1 MAFAGFLALVCH
13 VSHPAK
19 AIGRSVLASG
29 ELGQQNGLPA
39 TIIVSTTLQELESG
53 CGQAVTATGSLL
65 PMSTVIRL
73 ASHAYHY
80 LTIFDKAT
88 GRALNLRRTR
98 RIASA
103 DQRIVLLARDRGCTR
118 PGCTVAGANCQVH
131 HAVADWVDG
140 GQTDVDDL
148 TLACPTNN
156 REVKPGGWTTRKRKD
171 GRTEWIPPPHLD
183 SGQSRVND
191 YHHPENYLLPDQDQ
205 DPTAD

>member
-1 MAFAGFLALVCH
+1 
-13 VSHPAK
+13 
-19 AIGRSVLASG
+19 
-29 ELGQQNGLPA
+29 
-39 TIIVSTTLQELESG
+39 VSTTLQELESG

-65 PMSTVIRL
+65 PMSTVIKM

-80 LTIFDKAT
+80 LTIFDKDT
-88 GRALNLRRTR
+88 GRALHLGRTR

-131 HAVADWVDG
+131 HAVADWADG
-140 GQTDVDDL
+140 GQTNVDDL
-148 TLACPTNN
+148 TLACPTEN
-156 REVKPGGWTTRKRKD
+156 RMVKPGGWTTRKRKD

-191 YHHPENYLLPDQDQ
+191 YHHPQNYLLPDD
-205 DPTAD
+205 DES